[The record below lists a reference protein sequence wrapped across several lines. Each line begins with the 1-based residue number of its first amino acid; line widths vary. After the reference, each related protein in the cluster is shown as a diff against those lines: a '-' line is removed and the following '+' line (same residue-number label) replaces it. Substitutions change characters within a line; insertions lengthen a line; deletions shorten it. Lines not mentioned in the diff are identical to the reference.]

1 MCRCEAGACLSRRGS
16 GMFITENVM
25 TEETSNIKR
34 GVPLWIQAVIW
45 TFVAGLLLLVAFGLR
60 RAQNPMAIVGKPVPD
75 FDLVFYEGYEYN
87 GQAEMKLSDLRGKI
101 VVINIW
107 ASWCKPCE
115 QEAPDLEEAWQFY
128 KDSGEVVFVG
138 VDYVDTPAG
147 ANEYL
152 TKFNISFPNA
162 PDLKSNISSIL
173 NRQMGVP
180 ETYIIDRAGILQK
193 IQIGPFVSV
202 DEIISVIESIK

>member
-1 MCRCEAGACLSRRGS
+1 M
-16 GMFITENVM
+16 
-25 TEETSNIKR
+25 
-34 GVPLWIQAVIW
+34 
-45 TFVAGLLLLVAFGLR
+45 
-60 RAQNPMAIVGKPVPD
+60 PD

-87 GQAEMKLSDLRGKI
+87 GIQEMKLSELQGK
-101 VVINIW
+101 VVLINIW

-115 QEAPDLEEAWQFY
+115 QEAPELEEAWQYY
-128 KDSGEVVFVG
+128 KDGGEVVFVG

-180 ETYIIDRAGILQK
+180 ETYLIDRDGVLRSVK
-193 IQIGPFVSV
+193 IGPFTSV
-202 DEIISVIESIK
+202 DEIKSAIDGLLQ

>member
-1 MCRCEAGACLSRRGS
+1 
-16 GMFITENVM
+16 M
-25 TEETSNIKR
+25 TEETTNARR
-34 GVPLWIQAVIW
+34 GVAIW
-45 TFVAGLLLLVAFGLR
+45 VQIIIWVFLVGLLLLVGFGLK
-60 RAQNPMAIVGKPVPD
+60 RAQNPMAVIGKSVPD
-75 FDLVFYEGYEYN
+75 FDLVYYEGYEYN
-87 GQAEMKLSDLRGKI
+87 GQKEMKLSDLQGKI

-115 QEAPDLEEAWQFY
+115 QEAPELEQAWQFY
-128 KDSGEVVFVG
+128 KDSGDVVFIG

-152 TKFNISFPNA
+152 TKFNITFPNA

-180 ETYIIDRAGILQK
+180 ETYLIDREGILRNVK
-193 IQIGPFVSV
+193 IGPFSSV
-202 DEIISVIESIK
+202 DEIKSFIQSIE